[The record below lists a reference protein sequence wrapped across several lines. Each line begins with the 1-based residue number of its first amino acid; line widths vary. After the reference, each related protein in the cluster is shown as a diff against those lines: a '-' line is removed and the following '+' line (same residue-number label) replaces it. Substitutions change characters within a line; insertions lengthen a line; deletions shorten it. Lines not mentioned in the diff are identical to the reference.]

1 MTEQASFPSA
11 SVPARRLH
19 RWLALVP
26 PIALLGGIPFANHV
40 EPHVFGLP
48 FLLFWI
54 VLWVVLTGPV
64 MGLIYAVDAAAA
76 RRDAAARRLG
86 DARYRR

>member
-11 SVPARRLH
+11 GVPARQIH
-19 RWLALVP
+19 RWLAVVP
-26 PIALLGGIPFANHV
+26 PVALLGGVPFANHV
-40 EPHVFGLP
+40 EPYVLGLP

-64 MGLIYAVDAAAA
+64 MGLVYAIDAAAA
-76 RRDAAARRLG
+76 RRDAAAGRLG
-86 DARYRR
+86 GARDRR